1 MNPQDQDGI
10 ISGIP
15 GPEGQDLFV
24 RRWLPDRQPRGAI
37 LIAHGLGEHSGRY
50 GNLIN
55 HLLPKGFALYG
66 FDQPGHGKSPGTPGF
81 AASIE
86 QLLAPLTAMTDRL
99 HREHPKVP
107 LFIFSHSM
115 GGLLTL
121 RVLLDH
127 SPSLQGAILSSPSL
141 STPESASSLTIAIGQ
156 LLSKLFPKMPLS
168 ELDLDQLSTDPSVVS
183 AYREDPLVFHGKY
196 SARLAIELLNSIAE
210 LKNRPSLEIQTPL
223 LVLAGGEDRI
233 AFVEDTRAVLD
244 IIQAPDKKF
253 ILYPTL
259 RHELINEPER
269 ERVLEDIN
277 SWLERRI

>member
-1 MNPQDQDGI
+1 MNPQDHEGNFI
-10 ISGIP
+10 GIP
-15 GPEGQDLFV
+15 GPEGQDLFT
-24 RRWLPDRQPRGAI
+24 RRWLPDRPLRGRI

-50 GNLIN
+50 GNLISY
-55 HLLPKGFALYG
+55 LLPKGFALYG
-66 FDQPGHGKSPGTPGF
+66 IDQPGHGKSPGTPGF

-99 HREHPKVP
+99 LREHPDVP
-107 LFIFSHSM
+107 LFVFSHSM

-121 RVLLDH
+121 RVLLDQ
-127 SPSLQGAILSSPSL
+127 SPPLQGAILSSPSL

-156 LLSKLFPKMPLS
+156 VLSKLFPKMPLS
-168 ELDLDQLSTDPSVVS
+168 ELDLEQLSKDPSVVS

-196 SARLAIELLNSIAE
+196 SARLAIELLNAIAE

-233 AFVEDTRAVLD
+233 AFAEDTRAVLD
-244 IIQAPDKKF
+244 RIQAPDKKF

-269 ERVLEDIN
+269 DQVLEDIS
-277 SWLERRI
+277 SWLGKRI